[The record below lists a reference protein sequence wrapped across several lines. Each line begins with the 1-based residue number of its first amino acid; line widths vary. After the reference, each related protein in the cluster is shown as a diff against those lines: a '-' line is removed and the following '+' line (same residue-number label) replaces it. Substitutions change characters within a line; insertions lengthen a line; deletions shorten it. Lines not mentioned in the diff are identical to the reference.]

1 MEDKKLQEAL
11 KKEEDLKD
19 YFRQLKSVAVAFSGG
34 VDSTYLLKVAH
45 DTLGDQVIAVTAK
58 SCSFPERE
66 LMEAIR
72 FCEKE
77 GIHHF
82 VCESEELDIE
92 GFSHNPKNR
101 CYICKHEL
109 FEKII
114 NIAKEQKIAYI
125 AEGSNM
131 DDNGDYRP
139 GLQAVAELG
148 VTSPLRH
155 SKLAKEEIRILSRNL
170 GLPTWDKQSFACL
183 SSRFVYGETINE
195 KKLGMVDKAEQLLL
209 DMGFHQ
215 VRVRIH
221 GNIARIEVLPGEI
234 AKIVEEKNRMKIAS
248 KLKEY
253 GFDYVTLDLLGYRTG
268 SMNETLEDKEI
279 KK

>member
-1 MEDKKLQEAL
+1 MTIHDKYRVLQENLKAL
-11 KKEEDLKD
+11 G
-19 YFRQLKSVAVAFSGG
+19 SVAVAFSSG
-34 VDSTYLLKVAH
+34 VDSTFLLKAAQEA
-45 DTLGDQVIAVTAK
+45 LGDKVIAVTAS
-58 SCSFPERE
+58 SCSFPKRE
-66 LMEAIR
+66 LEEAKA
-72 FCEKE
+72 FCEKN
-77 GIHHF
+77 GICQII
-82 VCESEELDIE
+82 VESEELDID
-92 GFSHNPKNR
+92 GFRQNPKNR
-101 CYICKHEL
+101 CYLCKHEL
-109 FEKII
+109 FEKIWE
-114 NIAKEQKIAYI
+114 IAKENGMNAV

-139 GLQAVAELG
+139 GLIAVKELG
-148 VTSPLRH
+148 VSSPLR
-155 SKLAKEEIRILSRNL
+155 
-170 GLPTWDKQSFACL
+170 Q
-183 SSRFVYGETINE
+183 
-195 KKLGMVDKAEQLLL
+195 AEQLLL

-234 AKIVEEKNRMKIAS
+234 TKIVEEKNRMKIAS